1 MKGQGEGRQRAGGRA
16 RTHTHNRAESG
27 TSGIYRRYECR
38 LESRYVRQ
46 PFSDRRS
53 CSRVLDIHRDNVRD
67 ERDVVGDQVC
77 VLVNLNIL
85 DGHLCYWQEHP
96 PVRGLDRELL
106 LRGELG
112 GEC

>member
-1 MKGQGEGRQRAGGRA
+1 VLGGA
-16 RTHTHNRAESG
+16 HSLTHNGSG
-27 TSGIYRRYECR
+27 SREQYLLNECR
-38 LESRYVRQ
+38 LESGCVRQ
-46 PFSDRRS
+46 PCSDRRS

-67 ERDVVGDQVC
+67 ERDGVGDQVC
-77 VLVNLNIL
+77 VLAHLHIL
-85 DGHLCYWQEHP
+85 DGHLCYWQEHT

>member
-1 MKGQGEGRQRAGGRA
+1 MVMGGARAH
-16 RTHTHNRAESG
+16 THTMGRGAGSGEQYRRDECRFESG
-27 TSGIYRRYECR
+27 
-38 LESRYVRQ
+38 YVRQ